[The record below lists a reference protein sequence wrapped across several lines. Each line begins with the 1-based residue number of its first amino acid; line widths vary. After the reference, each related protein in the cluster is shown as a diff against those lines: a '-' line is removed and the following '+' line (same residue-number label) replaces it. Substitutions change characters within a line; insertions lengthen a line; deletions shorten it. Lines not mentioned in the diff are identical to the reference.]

1 MPERRLRYIEAVN
14 EALRWSLATYP
25 ECVVFGEDVALPDGP
40 FGATKG
46 LRGEFGGRVFDTP
59 ISESAMVGAALG
71 AAMRGLRPVLEIMYV
86 DFTLVAADQILN
98 QVAHTRYVSRGAWGA
113 PLVIRTQQACQPG
126 ACVQHTHRLEA
137 VFAHFPGLRVG
148 LASNPQDAYDMTCSA
163 VASDDPVVVIENRLL
178 YPRSEVVEVGRP
190 PSPLGGARVLRPG
203 QDVTIVTWS
212 WMVGEALKAAQ
223 EAARTGVDVEVIDL
237 RWLNPLDFDTVAKS
251 LERTGRLL
259 VAHDANL
266 TCGFGAEI
274 AARAA
279 SDCFWNLNAPVV
291 RVAAADIPTP
301 AAPALQEAVIP
312 SSATLLSSLLDLMG
326 DTGDAQ

>member
-25 ECVVFGEDVALPDGP
+25 ECIVFGEDVALPEGP

-46 LRGEFGGRVFDTP
+46 LRAEFGGRVFDTP

-71 AAMRGLRPVLEIMYV
+71 AAMRGLRPVVEIMYA

-113 PLVIRTQQACQPG
+113 PLVIRTQQAAQPG

-148 LASNPQDAYDMTCSA
+148 LASNPQDAYDMTRSA
-163 VASDDPVVVIENRLL
+163 VASDDPVIVIENRLL
-178 YPRSEVVEVGRP
+178 YPRAEAIEVGQP
-190 PSPLGGARVLRPG
+190 PAALGGARVVRPG
-203 QDVTIVTWS
+203 RDVTVVSWS
-212 WMVGEALKAAQ
+212 WMVGEALQAA
-223 EAARTGVDVEVIDL
+223 EDAARAGVDVEVIDL
-237 RWLNPLDFDTVAKS
+237 RWLNPLDFQTVATS
-251 LERTGRLL
+251 VERTGRLL

-274 AARAA
+274 AARTAQE
-279 SDCFWNLNAPVV
+279 CFWNLNAPVV
-291 RVAAADIPTP
+291 RVGGADIPTP
-301 AAPALQEAVIP
+301 AAPVLQAAVIP
-312 SSATLLSSLLDLMG
+312 SAETILSALLELVG
-326 DTGDAQ
+326 NAGEAP